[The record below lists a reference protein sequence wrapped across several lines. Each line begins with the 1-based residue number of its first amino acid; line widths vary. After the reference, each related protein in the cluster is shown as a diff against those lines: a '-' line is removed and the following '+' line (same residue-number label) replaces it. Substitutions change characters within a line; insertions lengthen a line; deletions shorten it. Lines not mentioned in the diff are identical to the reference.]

1 MKNRYQNEFWQ
12 VKLNQAA
19 TSTDVQVVAWL
30 QASQVTEFS
39 SKMKTK
45 AINHSYV
52 RLRCA
57 VQLSIVELYKSHFK
71 PQIFCCKNE
80 NTF

>member
-30 QASQVTEFS
+30 QASQVTS
-39 SKMKTK
+39 S
-45 AINHSYV
+45 AQS
-52 RLRCA
+52 
-57 VQLSIVELYKSHFK
+57 
-71 PQIFCCKNE
+71 
-80 NTF
+80 